1 MFFTE
6 KVTMT
11 MKDEENELDEGLEDD
26 SFDNPALESE
36 LDAELIEEWCPVC
49 RAIRPHAVVKDDK
62 IACAECNHEHFREV
76 EAKGTPVQTSILS
89 AADEADEA
97 SLRAAWERLTTGE
110 DVDIKAYSIRLQLKE
125 GDVIKH
131 TKFGIGVVVEMTD
144 STKAEVLFEDG
155 KRRLVCGK

>member
-1 MFFTE
+1 MVFIYVG
-6 KVTMT
+6 KVT
-11 MKDEENELDEGLEDD
+11 MKDEENELDEELEDD

-49 RAIRPHAVVKDDK
+49 RAIRPHAIVKDDK
-62 IACAECNHEHFREV
+62 LACAECNHEHFREV
-76 EAKGTPVQTSILS
+76 EAKGTPVQVSILR
-89 AADEADEA
+89 AEDEATEA
-97 SLRAAWERLTTGE
+97 SLHAAWERLTSGDDA
-110 DVDIKAYSIRLQLKE
+110 DVKAYSIRLQLKE

-131 TKFGIGVVVEMTD
+131 TKFGLGVVVEMTD